1 MAGFLKRRLMMRWDG
16 GRWDFNN
23 YYRIAAGD
31 EKNVLMVAG
40 PPPLPLSEDGK
51 RREIDFN
58 AI

>member
-1 MAGFLKRRLMMRWDG
+1 MRWDG